1 MNAPNGETLLP
12 RLPIAVTRLRL
23 AVTARDPLILP
34 FFAGSMLRGA
44 FGHALRHLAC
54 MTRKPSCEGCS
65 LRAMCPYPRLFEP
78 YGHSVAAVGLPAGSA
93 QPPPPFVLE
102 PPPLGVTRI
111 DVGAEWSFG
120 LRIFG
125 RAARDLPLI
134 VEAWRRALER
144 GLGESRARG
153 ELLKVNFLQGV
164 TELSLYDA
172 STATLDRPP
181 EPIGETTVF
190 HRPADVVLNL
200 VTPLRL
206 QSNAQRLRRED
217 LSMRR
222 LVGDALRR
230 ARLVVAATGDAQAQ
244 ALVASWPVVDWLAHA
259 DRAVLSADLHWRDW
273 TRRSSRQRQQMT
285 LGGWMGTI
293 AITDASPVIFAAL
306 NIGAQLGLGKE
317 TVFGMGRYRL
327 CVIAKAISALP
338 YCSSTPIDSTLQ
350 N

>member
-1 MNAPNGETLLP
+1 MSSPACDSPAPQ
-12 RLPIAVTRLRL
+12 LPISVTQIRLGVR
-23 AVTARDPLILP
+23 ACGPLMLP

-44 FGHALRHLAC
+44 FGHALRRLAC
-54 MTRKPSCEGCS
+54 MTRKPSCEGCA

-125 RAARDLPLI
+125 RAAGDLPLI

-153 ELLKVNFLQGV
+153 ELLTVNFVQGE
-164 TELSLYDA
+164 TELPLYDA
-172 STATLDRPP
+172 STATLDPLP
-181 EPIGETTVF
+181 EPISETAVF
-190 HRPADVVLNL
+190 DRPAGIVLNL

-206 QSNAQRLRRED
+206 QSNAQRLHRED

-230 ARLVVAATGDAQAQ
+230 ARLVVAAAGDAQAQ
-244 ALVASWPVVDWLAHA
+244 ALVASWPVVDWLTHA
-259 DRAVLSADLHWRDW
+259 DRAVLSANLHWVDW

-293 AITDASPVIFAAL
+293 TITGASPVIFAAL

-317 TVFGMGRYRL
+317 TVFGMGHYRL
-327 CVIAKAISALP
+327 LVMR
-338 YCSSTPIDSTLQ
+338 
-350 N
+350 